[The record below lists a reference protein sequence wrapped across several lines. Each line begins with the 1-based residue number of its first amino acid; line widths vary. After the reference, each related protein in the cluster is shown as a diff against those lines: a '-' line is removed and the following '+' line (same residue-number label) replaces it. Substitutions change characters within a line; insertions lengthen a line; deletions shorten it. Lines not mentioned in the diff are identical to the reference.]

1 MKLAFAFAVPLL
13 LAAGCLEG
21 ARDDDPPVATPPT
34 VVRGAG
40 MVTLSG
46 PVLAIGS
53 EATPFAVAPN
63 VTLLYAE
70 IVWDDEVQDI
80 DLALASPSAGMTGT
94 AQNYDHIVRQGS
106 PGMPDSPHSLAL
118 VAPEPGE
125 WQASAFGNGVA
136 GMVEFR
142 IAITMFHGET
152 TVPDGYSGL

>member
-94 AQNYDHIVRQGS
+94 AQNYDH
-106 PGMPDSPHSLAL
+106 L